1 MTDSHAVFF
10 IVIAIVAVR
19 YLLILVTLGSPGAEI
34 PAFDP
39 PGLGVKFVDFY
50 GEVLG
55 SNPSKGKATF
65 TIFFTF
71 SGYKMMDNHIV

>member
-1 MTDSHAVFF
+1 MTDSHVVFF
-10 IVIAIVAVR
+10 MVIVAVR

-34 PAFDP
+34 PAFDS
-39 PGLGVKFVDFY
+39 PGLGVKLVDFQ

-55 SNPSKGKATF
+55 SNPSKGKAIF

-71 SGYKMMDNHIV
+71 LGYKIMNNHIV